1 MKCDRTLLELSV
13 SLTACLTSKYMMASS
28 ARPGI
33 SVQEVLAV
41 WGNILSG
48 SAPMLSIEITREC
61 PLHCPGCYAYG
72 DNHLGDGPTLRELSD
87 FRGDALV
94 EGVLGLVEKHR
105 ALHVSLVG
113 GEPLI
118 RHRELSRILPELSAR
133 GHFVMVVTSAVI
145 PIPMEWMSLPRLR
158 VAVSV
163 DGLPEHHNV
172 RRHPA
177 TYQRILKNIEGR
189 RINVHWTITRP
200 MVQSPGY
207 LEEFVAFWSTRPE
220 VERIWVSLYSPQ
232 LGEQS
237 SEKLSLG
244 ERERVTCELRRLV
257 QQYPKLLM
265 TAGMAKTLL
274 APPAN
279 PRKCL
284 FAKMST
290 NYTADLQTRVEPCI
304 FGGKPD
310 CSQCGCAATTG
321 VEHIGEFKLFG
332 PLKAGHLV
340 NASIAIG
347 STLNR
352 LRRKSAQPSRWKP
365 NVCEVSQPL
374 VQIEIR

>member
-1 MKCDRTLLELSV
+1 
-13 SLTACLTSKYMMASS
+13 MANN

-33 SVQEVLAV
+33 LVKELLAAWV
-41 WGNILSG
+41 NILNG

-72 DNHLGDGPTLRELSD
+72 EHHLGNGPTLRELSD
-87 FRGDALV
+87 VRGDALV

-133 GHFVMVVTSAVI
+133 GRFVMVVTSAVI
-145 PIPMEWMSLPRLR
+145 PIPMEWMSLKRLH

-163 DGLPEHHNV
+163 DGLPEHHDV

-177 TYQRILKNIEGR
+177 DYQRILKNIEGR

-200 MVQSPGY
+200 MVQRPAY
-207 LEEFVAFWSTRPE
+207 FEEFVAYWSALPE

-237 SEKLSLG
+237 PEKLSPG
-244 ERERVTCELRRLV
+244 ERAKVAYELRGLV
-257 QQYPKLLM
+257 DRYPKLLM

-274 APPAN
+274 APPAE

-290 NYTADLQTRVEPCI
+290 NYTADLKTRVEPCI
-304 FGGKPD
+304 FGGEPD
-310 CSQCGCAATTG
+310 CSQCGCAATIG
-321 VEHIGEFKLFG
+321 VGAIADRKLVG
-332 PLKAGHLV
+332 PLRAGHLV
-340 NASIAIG
+340 TASIAVG
-347 STLNR
+347 SALNR
-352 LRRKSAQPSRWKP
+352 LRRKPAQPLRWKP
-365 NVCEVSQPL
+365 SSPRIPQPL
-374 VQIEIR
+374 VQIQNR

>member
-1 MKCDRTLLELSV
+1 
-13 SLTACLTSKYMMASS
+13 MASS

-33 SVQEVLAV
+33 LAQEMLAA
-41 WGNILSG
+41 WGSILNG

-72 DNHLGDGPTLRELSD
+72 ENHLGDGPTLRELSD

-94 EGVLGLVEKHR
+94 QGVLGLVEKHR
-105 ALHVSLVG
+105 PLHVSLVG

-118 RHRELSRILPELSAR
+118 RHRELSRLLPELSAR
-133 GHFVMVVTSAVI
+133 GRFVMVVTSAVI
-145 PIPMEWMSLPRLR
+145 PIPMQWMSLPRLR

-163 DGLPEHHNV
+163 DGLPQHHNV

-177 TYQRILKNIEGR
+177 TYECILKNIEGR

-200 MVQSPGY
+200 MVQSAGY
-207 LEEFVAFWSTRPE
+207 LEEFVAFWSARPE

-232 LGEQS
+232 LGEES
-237 SEKLSLG
+237 AEKLRPG
-244 ERERVTCELRRLV
+244 ERERVTYELRGLV
-257 QQYPKLLM
+257 RQYPKLLM
-265 TAGMAKTLL
+265 TADMAKTLL
-274 APPAN
+274 APPAD
-279 PRKCL
+279 PRECL

-310 CSQCGCAATTG
+310 CSQCGCAVTTG
-321 VEHIGEFKLFG
+321 AGHIGEYKLLG
-332 PLKAGHLV
+332 PLKARHLV
-340 NASIAIG
+340 RASIAIG

-352 LRRKSAQPSRWKP
+352 LRRKSAQPSRWKASASG
-365 NVCEVSQPL
+365 VSQPL
-374 VQIEIR
+374 VQIENR